1 MRSVKNEELWY
12 RLAAIY
18 FFSFKTYKNRVI
30 VQIGINFCTEASL
43 IFYAN

>member
-1 MRSVKNEELWY
+1 MVSPGGDL
-12 RLAAIY
+12 